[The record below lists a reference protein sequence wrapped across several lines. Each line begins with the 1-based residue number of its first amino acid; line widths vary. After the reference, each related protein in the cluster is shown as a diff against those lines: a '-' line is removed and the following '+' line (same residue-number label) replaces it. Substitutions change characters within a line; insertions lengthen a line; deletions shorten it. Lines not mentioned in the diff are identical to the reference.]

1 MLRLRGAALCADGK
15 GGDGMSEFKVYKDG
29 LYYCSWPTRKE
40 AVHWIADLIWEGE
53 GDFKDY
59 EIREVTE

>member
-1 MLRLRGAALCADGK
+1 V
-15 GGDGMSEFKVYKDG
+15 STFKVYRDG
-29 LYYCSWPTRKE
+29 LYYCSWPTRIE
-40 AVHWIADLIWEGE
+40 AIHWIADLIWEGE